1 MNENEA
7 TLKVQPPKM
16 DRGTPFKE
24 MTRARKIAFVMKV
37 LVCVT
42 TFGFI
47 FADVM
52 NS

>member
-7 TLKVQPPKM
+7 SLKAQPTIM
-16 DRGTPFKE
+16 DRGTPFRE

-37 LVCVT
+37 LVCAT

-47 FADVM
+47 FSDVM

>member
-7 TLKVQPPKM
+7 SLKAPLPTI
-16 DRGTPFKE
+16 DRGTPFRE

-37 LVCVT
+37 LVCAT